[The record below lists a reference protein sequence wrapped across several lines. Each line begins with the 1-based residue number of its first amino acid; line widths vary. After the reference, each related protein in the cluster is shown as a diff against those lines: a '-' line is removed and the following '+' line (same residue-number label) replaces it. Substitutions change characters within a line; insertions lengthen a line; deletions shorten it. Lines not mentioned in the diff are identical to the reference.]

1 MAKDILVPSIRWDS
15 SCFAKTLPNQPCSFT
30 APMGTKCLVLQ
41 EISNLELA
49 WLSCCSKKKSWR
61 WTCSPWQNITSTAAC
76 SSFTGSLVVFLPQ
89 PSPVIHFL
97 CPIPEVASA
106 EMLWKITLGWK
117 PMQIYVF
124 GFFFF
129 LPLWAAFDL
138 KSSFL
143 SQLRCWS
150 RDQGLAE
157 GSYQL
162 APGRTFGP
170 NSARV
175 LGSCLLKIHLMLSS
189 PWKLSLREVWG
200 WFIFLWMVIPNFSC
214 VWTFSDRRWSR
225 MAAQSPRNSGVGMSP
240 HSGVIRTTPVTNT
253 GQLRGQMI
261 HTGFVTANHST
272 S

>member
-1 MAKDILVPSIRWDS
+1 M
-15 SCFAKTLPNQPCSFT
+15 
-30 APMGTKCLVLQ
+30 
-41 EISNLELA
+41 
-49 WLSCCSKKKSWR
+49 
-61 WTCSPWQNITSTAAC
+61 
-76 SSFTGSLVVFLPQ
+76 SLD
-89 PSPVIHFL
+89 
-97 CPIPEVASA
+97 
-106 EMLWKITLGWK
+106 
-117 PMQIYVF
+117 
-124 GFFFF
+124 FFF